1 MADKMP
7 GRAAQTASSILG
19 RVGCWMF
26 NPLGFSPT
34 PRYLIPRQMAL
45 ASKPLFHSEVL
56 RQQVWLGFLL
66 FFAVAAFARDPAP
79 GSRDYVVDTWQAE
92 DGLPQNSVTALA
104 QTRDGYLWVGTQDG
118 LARFDGVRFV
128 LFHALTTPC
137 IHNSRIVQ
145 VFEDR
150 RGALWIGTEA
160 AGLVRLQQ
168 GQFTAFTS
176 PHRGTAY
183 NYARVQVSV
192 LTIDTS
198 GACW

>member
-1 MADKMP
+1 MADKMR

-19 RVGCWMF
+19 RVGCRMF

-34 PRYLIPRQMAL
+34 PRYPVLWQMAL
-45 ASKPLFHSEVL
+45 ASKPLFYPEVL
-56 RQQVWLGFLL
+56 RQQVRLVFLL
-66 FFAVAAFARDPAP
+66 FFAVAASARDPVP

-118 LARFDGVRFV
+118 MARFDGVRFV
-128 LFHALTTPC
+128 TFHALNTPA

-150 RGALWIGTEA
+150 RGALWVATEA
-160 AGLVRLQQ
+160 AGLVRLEI
-168 GQFTAFTS
+168 TE
-176 PHRGTAY
+176 
-183 NYARVQVSV
+183 
-192 LTIDTS
+192 
-198 GACW
+198 